1 MFIDEPAISNRM
13 MQWMDFDYQV
23 SAELYYDTTYA
34 MSTASQDSWTTQY
47 EFGNNGDGSIF
58 YPGKPSVIGGTH
70 DIPIESF
77 RMKMLREGMQDYE
90 YLNMLTTLGDGA
102 FAQTELA
109 KVVTSA
115 GSFTSDPSVL
125 EQARLD
131 MATEIEKDLAKADG
145 GATGGGTCDGGT
157 TGDGGGGGSDAGLG
171 ADGGGVSTNPV
182 DGGGGSADG
191 GTASGSKG
199 GCHCTSAGASSGSS
213 SGAGAMVMAAML
225 AGLRGRRRRV
235 RS

>member
-1 MFIDEPAISNRM
+1 
-13 MQWMDFDYQV
+13 
-23 SAELYYDTTYA
+23 
-34 MSTASQDSWTTQY
+34 
-47 EFGNNGDGSIF
+47 
-58 YPGKPSVIGGTH
+58 
-70 DIPIESF
+70 
-77 RMKMLREGMQDYE
+77 MQDYE

-145 GATGGGTCDGGT
+145 GATGGGSCDGGT
-157 TGDGGGGGSDAGLG
+157 TGDGGGGGSDASLG

>member
-1 MFIDEPAISNRM
+1 
-13 MQWMDFDYQV
+13 
-23 SAELYYDTTYA
+23 
-34 MSTASQDSWTTQY
+34 
-47 EFGNNGDGSIF
+47 
-58 YPGKPSVIGGTH
+58 
-70 DIPIESF
+70 
-77 RMKMLREGMQDYE
+77 MKMLREGMQDYE

-145 GATGGGTCDGGT
+145 GATGGGSCDGGT
-157 TGDGGGGGSDAGLG
+157 TGDGGGGGSDASLG
-171 ADGGGVSTNPV
+171 A